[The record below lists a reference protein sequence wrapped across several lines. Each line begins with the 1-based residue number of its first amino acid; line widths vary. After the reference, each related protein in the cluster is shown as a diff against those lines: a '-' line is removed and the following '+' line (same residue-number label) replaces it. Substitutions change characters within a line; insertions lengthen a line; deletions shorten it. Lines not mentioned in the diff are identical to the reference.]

1 MGDRKNS
8 VQTSTSNKI
17 QRTID
22 TDQSPYKRN
31 QEPLT
36 INITYTQYEI
46 IHDVAQASNFRT
58 TTEEEEDWDIWFID
72 GPVMPQFLTKM
83 KPY

>member
-1 MGDRKNS
+1 
-8 VQTSTSNKI
+8 
-17 QRTID
+17 
-22 TDQSPYKRN
+22 
-31 QEPLT
+31 
-36 INITYTQYEI
+36 
-46 IHDVAQASNFRT
+46 VAQASNFKT